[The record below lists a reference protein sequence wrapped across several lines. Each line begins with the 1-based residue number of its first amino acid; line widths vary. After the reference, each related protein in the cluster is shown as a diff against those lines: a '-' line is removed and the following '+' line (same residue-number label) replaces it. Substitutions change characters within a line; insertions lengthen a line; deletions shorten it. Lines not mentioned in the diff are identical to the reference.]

1 MPVYVR
7 YIFLKSKEIISS
19 LSIGIRQKYN
29 ISPTFSSSS
38 KMTSAVHI
46 IVTEVVDEDEDGN
59 GEEGVVSRANPV
71 LRVEG
76 PEEPTVG
83 FHVLSLSW

>member
-1 MPVYVR
+1 
-7 YIFLKSKEIISS
+7 
-19 LSIGIRQKYN
+19 
-29 ISPTFSSSS
+29 
-38 KMTSAVHI
+38 MTSAVHI

-59 GEEGVVSRANPV
+59 GGEGDVARANPV